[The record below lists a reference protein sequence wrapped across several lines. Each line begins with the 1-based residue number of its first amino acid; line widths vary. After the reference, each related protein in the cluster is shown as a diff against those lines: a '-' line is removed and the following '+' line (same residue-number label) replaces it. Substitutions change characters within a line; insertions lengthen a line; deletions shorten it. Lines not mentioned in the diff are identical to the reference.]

1 MMPLVFVLLAYLLG
15 SVSFGV
21 LASRV
26 FDLPDPR
33 TYGSRNPGA
42 TNVLRTGRKTAAVFT
57 LLGDTGKGWLSVAA
71 AQYFAPILGLE
82 RWVIA
87 AVALAVFL
95 GHLFPIFLRF
105 QGGKGVATALGVL
118 LGFDLWMGLLAAATW
133 VAVAAIWRIS
143 SLSALT
149 AAALAPIYAMFFLG
163 FEPRAAAVLVM
174 SLLLIWRH
182 KSNIAGLIAGTET
195 RIGKPGAP

>member
-1 MMPLVFVLLAYLLG
+1 
-15 SVSFGV
+15 
-21 LASRV
+21 
-26 FDLPDPR
+26 
-33 TYGSRNPGA
+33 
-42 TNVLRTGRKTAAVFT
+42 
-57 LLGDTGKGWLSVAA
+57 
-71 AQYFAPILGLE
+71 LE

-149 AAALAPIYAMFFLG
+149 AAALAPIYAMFFIG

>member
-1 MMPLVFVLLAYLLG
+1 MMPLVVVLLAYLLG

-71 AQYFAPILGLE
+71 AQHFAPILGLE

-87 AVALAVFL
+87 AVALGVFL

-174 SLLLIWRH
+174 SLLLTWRH

-195 RIGKPGAP
+195 RIGKRGAP